1 MEIEEIKKKYPER
14 KKRDRRWFTYE
25 EALIATQN
33 NAYIQEAIRLSSIS
47 PTYKPSIEQQKSP
60 KKTPLL
66 SPTLTPSTSSSTA
79 TSADN
84 TSTESLASS
93 EIPVNQKSKSGDAF
107 KALTRLMETAEI
119 SP

>member
-47 PTYKPSIEQQKSP
+47 PTYRPFIEQNSP

-66 SPTLTPSTSSSTA
+66 SPTLTPSTSTSTA

-84 TSTESLASS
+84 TSTENLSKESPIY
-93 EIPVNQKSKSGDAF
+93 EKSKSGDAF
-107 KALTRLMETAEI
+107 EALTKLMEKAEI